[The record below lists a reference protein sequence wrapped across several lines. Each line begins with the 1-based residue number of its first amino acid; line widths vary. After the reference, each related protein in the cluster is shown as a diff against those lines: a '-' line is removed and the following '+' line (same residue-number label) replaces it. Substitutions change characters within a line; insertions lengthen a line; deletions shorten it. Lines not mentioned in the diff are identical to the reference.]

1 MLEMVCRFTSQFKD
15 EYKIPRGSVI
25 DLSRDRGYV
34 LRTTS
39 KILSQCLIYMVDIFD
54 FLQLVEVI
62 ASHGTCNFYFLKK
75 LLGFLVD
82 GKEVGSIE
90 SKLLCKSIL
99 DLYIGED
106 PFDKKAKEDVKS
118 SLASLLQD

>member
-1 MLEMVCRFTSQFKD
+1 
-15 EYKIPRGSVI
+15 
-25 DLSRDRGYV
+25 
-34 LRTTS
+34 
-39 KILSQCLIYMVDIFD
+39 MVDIFD